1 MSFSF
6 YVASPTLP
14 RLGEVLDALPC
25 DVRCTEET
33 RSQEGDLFDRN
44 AHWPDR
50 RLHFYRD
57 AISTCAVEVY
67 WQDGQ
72 FQVRV
77 FAFAVPEEYELA
89 LAFAECFARRAEAGI
104 RPEDADELPFNEVRA
119 CYGPS
124 WAATQVEALFSML
137 PVMVRQADS
146 VCQLP
151 GAVRPFYLGPRL
163 LGELEAA
170 GPAAEL
176 TSRLIEA
183 MRRVQYV
190 DPEEYFCG
198 SAIEVSAKDSDESF
212 TVAAWGPE
220 VNYLFPSVDY
230 LAVIEGEQ
238 GSHFM
243 IPYEALPEV
252 AGDRWR
258 WLDEAQTLVEAFS
271 PEEWPALL
279 ERARPHRVEPE
290 GKRRARG
297 RPPEE

>member
-14 RLGEVLDALPC
+14 RLGEVLKALPFT
-25 DVRCTEET
+25 DVRCSEES
-33 RSQEGDLFDRN
+33 RSEESDLFDLD

-57 AISTCAVEVY
+57 GISTCAVEVY

-89 LAFAECFARRAEAGI
+89 LAFAECFALRSEVGI
-104 RPEDADELPFNEVRA
+104 QPEDGEEMPLAEVRQR
-119 CYGPS
+119 CGPE
-124 WAATQVEALFSML
+124 WAAAQAEALFSML
-137 PVMVRQADS
+137 PVMVRQADG

-163 LGELEAA
+163 LGELEDA
-170 GPAAEL
+170 GPTAEL
-176 TSRLIEA
+176 MARLVEA
-183 MRRVQYV
+183 MRRVQYA
-190 DPEEYFCG
+190 DADEYYCG
-198 SAIEVSAKDSDESF
+198 SAIEVSARDSDESF
-212 TVAAWGPE
+212 TVAAWGSE
-220 VNYLFPSVDY
+220 VNYLFPAVDY
-230 LAVIEGEQ
+230 LAVIEGEE
-238 GSHFM
+238 GRHFL
-243 IPYEALPEV
+243 IPYEALAEV

-258 WLDEAQTLVEAFS
+258 WLDEVQTLVEAFA

-279 ERARPHRVEPE
+279 ERARRHRVEPE

-297 RPPEE
+297 RREE

>member
-14 RLGEVLDALPC
+14 RFGAVLAALPFS
-25 DVRCTEET
+25 DVRCSEET
-33 RSQEGDLFDRN
+33 RSEEGELFDRD

-50 RLHFYRD
+50 RLHFYREGV
-57 AISTCAVEVY
+57 STCAVEVY
-67 WQDGQ
+67 WEDGT

-89 LAFAECFARRAEAGI
+89 LAFAQHFAQRAESDI
-104 RPEDADELPFNEVRA
+104 RPEDSEELSLAETLKR
-119 CYGPS
+119 YGPD
-124 WAATQVEALFSML
+124 WGRTQAEALFSML
-137 PVMVRQADS
+137 PTMVRQADG

-151 GAVRPFYLGPRL
+151 GAIRPFYLGPRL
-163 LGELEAA
+163 LGELVAA
-170 GPAAEL
+170 GPPNEL
-176 TSRLIEA
+176 TQRLVEA
-183 MRRVQYV
+183 MRRTQYI

-198 SAIEVSAKDSDESF
+198 SAIQVTAKDSEDSF
-212 TVAAWGPE
+212 LVAAWGPE
-220 VNYLFPSVDY
+220 VRYLFPSVDY

-238 GSHFM
+238 GGHFM

-258 WLDEAQTLVEAFS
+258 WLDEVQTLVEAFA

-279 ERARPHRVEPE
+279 ERARRHKVEPAA
-290 GKRRARG
+290 RRHQR
-297 RPPEE
+297 REE